1 MITYHS
7 LRGTSTNP
15 STCPSNKSS
24 LSLVCVVVV
33 GIGVC
38 VVGGVVVAIVV
49 VVVVVVVVF
58 VGFIIIFWCFCLP
71 FVYFSSNPLMCMFQ
85 EIMILCEI
93 LMLMMPS

>member
-15 STCPSNKSS
+15 STCPLNKSS

-38 VVGGVVVAIVV
+38 VVGGVVVAI
-49 VVVVVVVVF
+49 VVVVVF